1 MFFRSNYYRWVII
14 KKLLLV
20 MASNPVFRMERHR
33 TNRKKIFLAMKMT
46 TILVLSACLTASAG
60 GSAQTVTLSQK
71 NIKLE
76 KVFREIRKQTG
87 YVFFYDT
94 RVLREAE
101 PINIDVKN
109 ESVED
114 ALKASLHGQPLD
126 YSIERKTITIIQR
139 PVIEKPIVQ
148 APFAVA
154 LNIING
160 MVKDEKGNALAG
172 VSVIVKGTN
181 KGTSTKGDGSFTI
194 DANAGNVL
202 EFTIVGYQKMSL
214 TVGQSNNL
222 NVAMKIEA
230 AIGNEIVVIGFGSA
244 KKKTITGAVVQVKAA
259 NLDFSNATTFQGAL
273 NGKVAGL
280 QITQNSGQPGASVG
294 VQVRSN
300 PTANSAGVLYVIDG
314 VPIVDAPAAPG
325 TNSRYGGAGVSQSI
339 LNSINPN
346 DIESIQVLKDA
357 SSASIYGA
365 RAGSSVILI
374 TTKKGTRGA
383 TVINYSGSYGFE
395 KAANVFPQFNAQ
407 QYENIRNNYSLQKWY
422 SDNKIGP
429 FFGSADS
436 ATVAATKPYVP
447 YYTQAQ
453 LSATPNLPSALSQ
466 VLRNGYIN
474 QQNISM
480 SGGNEKTSYF
490 ISGNY
495 FDQKGTVIATGMKRY
510 NGLVRLDEKVSN
522 KLKVGVN
529 LIGSNSNTQNAV
541 YGGTF
546 ENSGVIPAA
555 QNWPAN
561 QALINKDG
569 SYPTNN
575 QYAAAPN
582 PLSYQLN
589 NDHTIATRLL
599 SAANLDYEIIN
610 DLKATAI
617 LSYDQQDA
625 KRNYYSPSSFLYSSQ
640 GTASIADNSSNT
652 LLLNYNLSYQHTFAQ
667 KHAINA
673 VIGYE
678 YNKTN
683 GESVGAGNTT
693 FFSDIIGYYN
703 LGLGQSAKPSVSSYQ
718 YTNTWASYVARAIY
732 TYDNRLSISAS
743 INRNG
748 STAFADGKKWG
759 YFPSVGAT
767 YLIFDNANSKTTAI
781 NFLKLRVGYGQTGN
795 PPSSGSA
802 FAKYGPNLSPTFGT
816 SSTSTA
822 IYLTQVANPNLS
834 WETVA
839 EVNVGLDYG
848 LFNDRITGSIDVF
861 NKTIKNL
868 ITRIPFPSDFLVSSY
883 TGNAGST
890 RDRGYEFLVNSKN
903 IVPAHADGF
912 TWNSSLTFSHYFDFW
927 TQRSP
932 GALATLSK
940 YVAASGPQAAYYGVY
955 GYESAGLYTGTK
967 GPAPATMPGMFPG
980 GLIIKD
986 IHGYDAN
993 GALTSPDGAITGA
1006 DQTLI
1011 ANNAPKYNFSIGN
1024 NFSYKNF
1031 QFSIFFA
1038 GQKLTKYASWG
1049 SAITGLYD
1057 QVGQGW
1063 NAYYPEVNNRWTTIT
1078 PEASIPSGLR
1088 DPKYNSYQN
1097 ASDYYYI
1104 DATFLRCQ
1112 DIKLGYNV
1120 PDKFLGDKKT
1130 FKRLN
1135 ISFDINNAFIITK
1148 YPYLDPQIN
1157 QGSFY
1162 PLNRGFI
1169 IGVNAGF

>member
-1 MFFRSNYYRWVII
+1 M
-14 KKLLLV
+14 
-20 MASNPVFRMERHR
+20 
-33 TNRKKIFLAMKMT
+33 KIT
-46 TILVLSACLTASAG
+46 TILLFSACLTASADG
-60 GSAQTVTLSQK
+60 IAQKVTLSQK
-71 NIKLE
+71 NVKLE

-87 YVFFYDT
+87 YVFFYDAS
-94 RVLREAE
+94 VLQGAKSVS
-101 PINIDVKN
+101 INVKD
-109 ESVED
+109 ESLEEV
-114 ALKASLHGQPLD
+114 LKETLQGQPLD
-126 YSIERKTITIIQR
+126 FSIEQKTITIFQKD
-139 PVIEKPIVQ
+139 VIAKPIVNISP
-148 APFAVA
+148 AIL
-154 LNIING
+154 LNIISG
-160 MVKDEKGNALAG
+160 TVKDQLGNPLAG
-172 VSVIVKGTN
+172 VSIIIKGTN
-181 KGTSTKGDGSFTI
+181 KGASTKADGSFSI
-194 DANAGNVL
+194 DANVGDVL
-202 EFTIVGYQKMSL
+202 EFSFVGYKNKNV
-214 TVGQSNNL
+214 TVGQNNNL
-222 NVAMKIEA
+222 SVVMEIEA
-230 AIGNEIVVIGFGSA
+230 TVGNEIVIIGFGTA
-244 KKKTITGAVVQVKAA
+244 QKKTITGAVVQVKAE
-259 NLDFSNATTFQGAL
+259 NLDFSNYTTFQSAL

-280 QITQNSGQPGASVG
+280 QITQSSGQPGASVG
-294 VQVRSN
+294 VQIRSN

-314 VPIVDAPAAPG
+314 VPIVDAPSAPG

-374 TTKKGTRGA
+374 TTKKGRRGA
-383 TVINYSGSYGFE
+383 TTINYSGSYAFE
-395 KAANVFPQFNAQ
+395 KAANVFPQFNAL
-407 QYENIRNNYSLQKWY
+407 QYQNIRNNFSLQNWY

-429 FFGSADS
+429 FFGTADS
-436 ATVAATKPYVP
+436 ATVAATSPYVP
-447 YYTQAQ
+447 YYTAAQ
-453 LSATPNLPSALSQ
+453 LAATTNLPSAMSQ

-510 NGLVRLDEKVSN
+510 NGLVRIDENISP
-522 KLKVGVN
+522 KLKAGVN

-561 QALINKDG
+561 QPLKNPDG
-569 SYPTNN
+569 TYPINN
-575 QYAAAPN
+575 QYAASPN

-599 SAANLDYEIIN
+599 SMANVEYEIIN
-610 DLKATAI
+610 DLKAKAI
-617 LSYDQQDA
+617 FSYDQQDA
-625 KRNYYSPSSFLYSSQ
+625 KRNYYSPSAFLYSSQ
-640 GTASIADNSSNT
+640 GTASITNNSSNT
-652 LLLNYNLSYQHTFAQ
+652 LLLNYTLSYQHTFAQ

-673 VIGYE
+673 VVGYE

-683 GESVGAGNTT
+683 GENVGAGNST

-703 LGLGQSAKPSVSSYQ
+703 LGLGQSARPSVSSYQ
-718 YTNTWASYVARAIY
+718 YTNSWASYVARGIY

-748 STAFADGKKWG
+748 STAFAAGKKWG

-767 YLIFDNANSKTTAI
+767 YIIFDGDNSMVKAI
-781 NFLKLRVGYGQTGN
+781 NYLKLRVGYGETGN

-802 FAKYGPNLSPTFGT
+802 FAQYGPRVSPTFGT

-822 IYLTQVANPNLS
+822 IYLTQAANPNLS

-839 EVNVGLDYG
+839 EINVGLDYG

-861 NKTIKNL
+861 SKTIKNL
-868 ITRIPFPSDFLVSSY
+868 ITNIPLPSDFLVGSI

-890 RDRGYEFLVNSKN
+890 RDRGYEFLVNTKN
-903 IVPAHADGF
+903 IVPANAHGF
-912 TWNSSLTFSHYFDFW
+912 RWNSSLTFSHYFDFW
-927 TQRSP
+927 VERSA
-932 GALATLSK
+932 GALKTLPQ
-940 YVAASGPQAAYYGVY
+940 YVATSGPQAAYYGVF

-967 GPAPATMPGMFPG
+967 GAPPATMPGILPG
-980 GLIIKD
+980 GLILKD

-993 GALTSPDGAITGA
+993 GNLTGPDGAITGA

-1011 ANNAPKYNFSIGN
+1011 ANSLPKFNFSIGN
-1024 NFSYKNF
+1024 DISYKNF

-1049 SAITGLYD
+1049 RAISGLYD

-1063 NAYYPEVNNRWTTIT
+1063 NAYYPEVNNRWTTFT
-1078 PEASIPSGLR
+1078 PNASIPSGLR
-1088 DPKYNSYQN
+1088 DPKYNNFQN

-1112 DIKLGYNV
+1112 DIKLGYNL
-1120 PDKFLGDKKT
+1120 PDKFLGERKT
-1130 FKRLN
+1130 IKRIN
-1135 ISFDINNAFIITK
+1135 ISFDINNAFLITK

-1162 PLNRGFI
+1162 PLNRGYI
-1169 IGVNAGF
+1169 IGINAGF

>member
-1 MFFRSNYYRWVII
+1 
-14 KKLLLV
+14 
-20 MASNPVFRMERHR
+20 
-33 TNRKKIFLAMKMT
+33 MK
-46 TILVLSACLTASAG
+46 LTAILLFAACMQASASG
-60 GSAQTVTLSQK
+60 YSQKITLSQD
-71 NIKLE
+71 NISLK
-76 KVFREIRKQTG
+76 KAFKEIENQSG
-87 YVFFYDT
+87 YQFFYKD
-94 RVLREAE
+94 RLVRQAE
-101 PINIDVKN
+101 NVSIHVTNA
-109 ESVED
+109 SVEEVLNEC
-114 ALKASLHGQPLD
+114 LKDQSLSYTILDKIIVVKAKPRLPTAIPASAIL
-126 YSIERKTITIIQR
+126 
-139 PVIEKPIVQ
+139 PVI
-148 APFAVA
+148 PFK
-154 LNIING
+154 IITG
-160 MVKDEKGNALAG
+160 SVKDQQGNPLAG
-172 VSVIVKGTN
+172 VSILIKGTG
-181 KGTSTKGDGSFTI
+181 KGTSTNPDGSFTI
-194 DANAGNVL
+194 NANVGDEL
-202 EFTIVGYQKMSL
+202 EFTMVGYQQKNAII
-214 TVGQSNNL
+214 GQNNDI
-222 NVAMKIEA
+222 NVVMEIEA
-230 AIGNEIVVIGFGSA
+230 TKGNDIIVIGFGTA
-244 KKKTITGAVVQVKAA
+244 KTRTITGAVASVKASSL
-259 NLDFSNATTFQGAL
+259 NFDNSTTFQSAL

-300 PTANSAGVLYVIDG
+300 PTSNSAGVLYVIDG

-383 TVINYSGSYGFE
+383 TVINYSGSYAFE
-395 KAANVFPQFNAQ
+395 QAANVFPQFNAM
-407 QYENIRNNYSLQKWY
+407 QYEEIRNNYSLQKWY

-429 FFGSADS
+429 FFGAADS
-436 ATVAATKPYVP
+436 ATVASTKPYVP
-447 YYTQAQ
+447 YYTADQI
-453 LSATPNLPSALSQ
+453 STTKNLPSAMSQ
-466 VLRNGYIN
+466 VLRPGYIN

-510 NGLVRLDEKVSN
+510 NGLVRIDEKISP
-522 KLKVGVN
+522 KLRAGVN

-561 QALINKDG
+561 QPLTNPDG
-569 SYPTNN
+569 TYPINN
-575 QYAAAPN
+575 QYAASPN

-599 SAANLDYEIIN
+599 SMANVEYEIIK
-610 DLKATAI
+610 DLKAKAI
-617 LSYDQQDA
+617 FSYDQQDA
-625 KRNYYSPSSFLYSSQ
+625 KRNYYSPSNFLYSSQ

-652 LLLNYNLSYQHTFAQ
+652 LLLNYTLSYQHTFAE
-667 KHAINA
+667 KHDINA

-678 YNKTN
+678 YNKTD
-683 GESVGAGNTT
+683 GENVGAGNKT

-703 LGLGQSAKPSVSSYQ
+703 LGLGQSARPSVSSYQ
-718 YTNTWASYVARAIY
+718 YTNSWASYVARAIY
-732 TYDNRLSISAS
+732 TYDSRLSISAS

-748 STAFADGKKWG
+748 STAFAAGKKWG

-767 YLIFDNANSKTTAI
+767 YIIFDNGNSAIKAI
-781 NFLKLRVGYGQTGN
+781 NYLKIRVGYGQTGN

-802 FAKYGPNLSPTFGT
+802 FARYGPNVSPTFGT
-816 SSTSTA
+816 SSTSTG
-822 IYLTQVANPNLS
+822 IYLTQAANPNLS
-834 WETVA
+834 WETV
-839 EVNVGLDYG
+839 EEINVGLDYG

-861 NKTIKNL
+861 SKTIKNL
-868 ITRIPFPSDFLVSSY
+868 ITNIPLPSDFLVSSI

-890 RDRGYEFLVNSKN
+890 RSRGYEFLVNSKN
-903 IVPAHADGF
+903 VVPVSADGF
-912 TWNSSLTFSHYFDFW
+912 KWNTSLTFSHYYDFW
-927 TQRSP
+927 IQRSA
-932 GALATLSK
+932 GALATLPK
-940 YVAASGPQAAYYGVY
+940 YVAKSGPDAAYYGVY
-955 GYESAGLYTGTK
+955 GYESAGLYKGDKGT
-967 GPAPATMPGMFPG
+967 PPATMPGILPG

-986 IHGYDAN
+986 IHGYDAT
-993 GALTSPDGAITGA
+993 GTLIGPDGAITGA

-1011 ANNAPKYNFSIGN
+1011 SNSRPKFNFSLGN
-1024 NFSYKNF
+1024 DFSYKNF

-1038 GQKLTKYASWG
+1038 GQKLTQYASWG
-1049 SAITGLYD
+1049 SAVSGLYD

-1063 NAYYPEVNNRWTTIT
+1063 NAYYPEVNQRWTTFT
-1078 PEASIPSGLR
+1078 PNSSIPSGLR
-1088 DPKYNSYQN
+1088 DPKYNDYQN

-1112 DIKLGYNV
+1112 DIMIGYNL
-1120 PDKFLGDKKT
+1120 PDKLLGDRKV
-1130 FKRLN
+1130 FKRVN
-1135 ISFDINNAFIITK
+1135 ISFDVNNAFLITK

-1162 PLNRGFI
+1162 PLNRGYI
-1169 IGVNAGF
+1169 IGVKAGF

>member
-1 MFFRSNYYRWVII
+1 M
-14 KKLLLV
+14 KLIAILLF
-20 MASNPVFRMERHR
+20 A
-33 TNRKKIFLAMKMT
+33 A
-46 TILVLSACLTASAG
+46 TIQVSAKG
-60 GSAQTVTLSQK
+60 YAQLITVSGK
-71 NIKLE
+71 NISLE
-76 KVFREIRKQTG
+76 KVFKQIERQSK
-87 YVFFYDT
+87 YVFFYDE
-94 RVLREAE
+94 VGLQQAGLV
-101 PINIDVKN
+101 NIDVKN
-109 ESVED
+109 ATLNEVLEVCFKD
-114 ALKASLHGQPLD
+114 QPL
-126 YSIERKTITIIQR
+126 YYNIVGKTI
-139 PVIEKPIVQ
+139 VINKADQKQEE
-148 APFAVA
+148 
-154 LNIING
+154 NIIASPPPVEVRGTVSNEAG
-160 MVKDEKGNALAG
+160 KPMQG
-172 VSVIVKGTN
+172 VSILVKGTN
-181 KGTSTKGDGSFTI
+181 KGTSTKADGSFTI
-194 DANAGNVL
+194 NANAGDML
-202 EFTIVGYQKMSL
+202 EFTFVGYQKREV
-214 TVGQSNNL
+214 TVGQNNNL
-222 NVAMKIEA
+222 SVIMEIESA
-230 AIGNEIVVIGFGSA
+230 VGSEIVVIGYGSA
-244 KKKTITGAVVQVKAA
+244 KKKTITGAVVQVKAE
-259 NLDFSNATTFQGAL
+259 NLDFSNSTTFQSAL

-280 QITQNSGQPGASVG
+280 QITQSSGQPGASVG
-294 VQVRSN
+294 VQIRSN

-314 VPIVDAPAAPG
+314 VPIVDAPSAPG

-374 TTKKGTRGA
+374 TTKKGRRGA
-383 TVINYSGSYGFE
+383 TTINYSGSYAFE
-395 KAANVFPQFNAQ
+395 KAANVFPQFNAF
-407 QYENIRNNYSLQKWY
+407 QYQNIRNNFSLQKWY

-429 FFGSADS
+429 FFGTADS

-447 YYTQAQ
+447 YYTAAQ
-453 LSATPNLPSALSQ
+453 LAATTNLPSALSQ

-510 NGLVRLDEKVSN
+510 NGLVRIDENISP
-522 KLKVGVN
+522 KLKAGVN

-561 QALINKDG
+561 QPLKNPDGTYPIN
-569 SYPTNN
+569 NR
-575 QYAAAPN
+575 YAASPN

-589 NDHTIATRLL
+589 NDHTTATRLL
-599 SAANLDYEIIN
+599 SMANVEYEIIN
-610 DLKATAI
+610 DLKAKAI
-617 LSYDQQDA
+617 FSYDQQDA
-625 KRNYYSPSSFLYSSQ
+625 KRNYYSPSAFLYSSQ
-640 GTASIADNSSNT
+640 GTASITDNSSNT
-652 LLLNYNLSYQHTFAQ
+652 LLLNYTLSYQHTFAQ

-683 GESVGAGNTT
+683 GENVGAGNRT

-703 LGLGQSAKPSVSSYQ
+703 LGLGQSARPSVSSYQ
-718 YTNTWASYVARAIY
+718 YTNSWASYVARGIY

-748 STAFADGKKWG
+748 STAFAAGKKWG

-767 YLIFDNANSKTTAI
+767 YIIFDGDNSMVKAI
-781 NFLKLRVGYGQTGN
+781 NYLKLRVGYGETGN

-802 FAKYGPNLSPTFGT
+802 FAQYGPRVSPTFGT

-822 IYLTQVANPNLS
+822 IYLTQAANSNLS

-839 EVNVGLDYG
+839 EINVGLDYG

-868 ITRIPFPSDFLVSSY
+868 ITNIPLPSDFLVGSI

-890 RDRGYEFLVNSKN
+890 RDRGYEFLVNTKN
-903 IVPAHADGF
+903 IVPANADGLR
-912 TWNSSLTFSHYFDFW
+912 WSSSLTFSHYFDFW
-927 TQRSP
+927 VERSA
-932 GALATLSK
+932 GALKTLPK
-940 YVAASGPQAAYYGVY
+940 YVATSGPQAAYYGIY

-967 GPAPATMPGMFPG
+967 GAPPATMPGIFPG

-986 IHGYDAN
+986 IHGYDATGN
-993 GALTSPDGAITGA
+993 LTGPDGAITGA

-1011 ANNAPKYNFSIGN
+1011 ANSRPKFNFSIGN
-1024 NFSYKNF
+1024 DISYKNF

-1038 GQKLTKYASWG
+1038 GQKLKKYASWG
-1049 SAITGLYD
+1049 GAVTGLQD

-1063 NAYYPEVNNRWTTIT
+1063 NAYYPEVNNRWTTFT
-1078 PEASIPSGLR
+1078 PNASIPSGLI
-1088 DPKYNSYQN
+1088 DPKYNGYQN

-1112 DIKLGYNV
+1112 DIKLGYNL
-1120 PDKFLGDKKT
+1120 PDKILGDRKT
-1130 FKRLN
+1130 IKRIN
-1135 ISFDINNAFIITK
+1135 ISFDVNNAFLITK
-1148 YPYLDPQIN
+1148 YPYLDPQIS

-1169 IGVNAGF
+1169 IGINAGL

>member
-1 MFFRSNYYRWVII
+1 MKFIAIFMFAAALQVSATGY
-14 KKLLLV
+14 
-20 MASNPVFRMERHR
+20 
-33 TNRKKIFLAMKMT
+33 TQKIS
-46 TILVLSACLTASAG
+46 LSENNVSL
-60 GSAQTVTLSQK
+60 K
-71 NIKLE
+71 
-76 KVFREIRKQTG
+76 KVFREIERQSG
-87 YVFFYDT
+87 YNFFYKDKLI
-94 RVLREAE
+94 RQSGNVS
-101 PINIDVKN
+101 INISNATIAAVLDECLKN
-109 ESVED
+109 
-114 ALKASLHGQPLD
+114 QPLS
-126 YSIERKTITIIQR
+126 YSFLDKIIVIKAKKTIPVVVHSIVSVPPVPLKIITG
-139 PVIEKPIVQ
+139 I
-148 APFAVA
+148 
-154 LNIING
+154 
-160 MVKDEKGNALAG
+160 VKDQLGHPLAG
-172 VSVIVKGTN
+172 VSVTLKGTN
-181 KGTSTKGDGSFTI
+181 KGTSTKTDGTFTI
-194 DANAGNVL
+194 DANVGDML
-202 EFTIVGYQKMSL
+202 ELTMVGYQIKNV
-214 TVGQSNNL
+214 TVGQNN
-222 NVAMKIEA
+222 NFSIIMEIEA
-230 AIGNEIVVIGFGSA
+230 TIGNDIVVIGFGTA
-244 KKKTITGAVVQVKAA
+244 KQKTITGAVVQVKAE
-259 NLDFSNATTFQGAL
+259 NLNFSNSTTFQSAL

-280 QITQNSGQPGASVG
+280 QVTQGSGQPGASVG
-294 VQVRSN
+294 VQIRSN

-314 VPIVDAPAAPG
+314 VPIVDAPSAPG

-374 TTKKGTRGA
+374 TTKKGTRGT
-383 TVINYSGSYGFE
+383 TVINYSGSYAFE
-395 KAANVFPQFNAQ
+395 QAANVFPQFNAQ
-407 QYENIRNNYSLQKWY
+407 QYENIRNNFSLQKWY
-422 SDNKIGP
+422 SANKVGP
-429 FFGSADS
+429 FFGTADS
-436 ATVAATKPYVP
+436 ATVAATKPYTP
-447 YYTQAQ
+447 YYTAAQ
-453 LSATPNLPSALSQ
+453 IAGTTNLPSAMSQ

-510 NGLVRLDEKVSN
+510 NGLVRIDEKVST

-561 QALINKDG
+561 QPLINPDG
-569 SYPTNN
+569 TYPINN

-589 NDHTIATRLL
+589 NDHTISTRLL
-599 SAANLDYEIIN
+599 SMANVDYELIK
-610 DLKATAI
+610 DLNATAI
-617 LSYDQQDA
+617 FSYDQQDA

-640 GTASIADNSSNT
+640 GTASITDNSSNT
-652 LLLNYNLSYQHTFAQ
+652 LLLNYNLTYKHTFAQ

-683 GESVGAGNTT
+683 GENVGAGNTT
-693 FFSDIIGYYN
+693 FFSNTIGYYN
-703 LGLGQSAKPSVSSYQ
+703 LNLGQSARPSVSSSQ

-732 TYDNRLSISAS
+732 TYDNKLSISAS

-748 STAFADGKKWG
+748 STAFAAGKKWG

-767 YLIFDNANSKTTAI
+767 YLIFDDGNSKIKAI

-802 FAKYGPNLSPTFGT
+802 FARYGPNVSPTFGT
-816 SSTSTA
+816 SSTSTG
-822 IYLTQVANPNLS
+822 IYLTQAANPDLS

-839 EVNVGLDYG
+839 EINVGLDYG
-848 LFNDRITGSIDVF
+848 LFNNRITGSVDVF

-868 ITRIPFPSDFLVSSY
+868 ITYIPFPSDFLVSGY

-890 RDRGYEFLVNSKN
+890 RDRGYEFLVNTKN
-903 IVPAHADGF
+903 IVPARRDGF
-912 TWNSSLTFSHYFDFW
+912 TWSTSLTFSHYFDFW

-955 GYESAGLYTGTK
+955 GYQSAGLYTGTK

-993 GALTSPDGAITGA
+993 GALTGPDGTITGA

-1011 ANNAPKYNFSIGN
+1011 ANSAPKFNFSIGN
-1024 NFSYKNF
+1024 NFSFKNF

-1038 GQKLTKYASWG
+1038 GQKITKYASWG
-1049 SAITGLYD
+1049 GAITGLQD
-1057 QVGQGW
+1057 QVAQGW
-1063 NAYYPEVNNRWTTIT
+1063 NGYYPEVNKRWTTFT
-1078 PEASIPSGLR
+1078 PNASIPSGLQ
-1088 DPKYNSYQN
+1088 DPKYNGYQN

-1112 DIKLGYNV
+1112 DIMLSYNL
-1120 PDKFLGDKKT
+1120 PDKVLGDRKI
-1130 FKRLN
+1130 FKRVN
-1135 ISFDINNAFIITK
+1135 ISFDVNNAFIITK